1 MCRAAAAAARL
12 SRGGHDKEAGGGGGS
27 VRAAD
32 SLDKQYVRDYLLS
45 IHFDKKTGVVLPDDV
60 IANTLAKYQEVY
72 RILTG
77 KEPVL

>member
-1 MCRAAAAAARL
+1 M
-12 SRGGHDKEAGGGGGS
+12 
-27 VRAAD
+27 
-32 SLDKQYVRDYLLS
+32 RDYLLS

-77 KEPVL
+77 KEPVM